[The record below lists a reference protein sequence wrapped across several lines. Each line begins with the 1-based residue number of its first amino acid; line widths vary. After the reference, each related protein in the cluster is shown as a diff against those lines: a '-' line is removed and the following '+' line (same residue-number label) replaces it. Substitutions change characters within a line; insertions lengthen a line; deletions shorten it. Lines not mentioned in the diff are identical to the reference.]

1 MNGRNHN
8 SFKLLLVLKK
18 TVYLRI
24 LKGLL
29 IAKSLSVLWR
39 VYLCFC
45 FKISIH
51 DLNGEIT
58 KATLLKPN
66 GTIFCFKTRF

>member
-39 VYLCFC
+39 MYLCFY

-58 KATLLKPN
+58 KATLLKSN